1 MSDKEASILFIP
13 KWFPGKLDPQNGVFI
28 LKHAQCIAA
37 YFPVK
42 IMHLCAVKEQNK
54 RFEFASETEENIE
67 ILHCYYKT
75 GSSVISRPFNL
86 LIYLLAFFKS
96 YTKLYSTDKPILTHA
111 HVFNR
116 TVALAYFLKIL
127 KGIPYLVSEHWAIYI
142 KGQFNEYSIIQK
154 QFIKYLA
161 KKSEAIT
168 AVSEVLLNAMR
179 NCGLKSKRM
188 KVIGNAV
195 PVPTDLNLNNE
206 KKVIGIVAD
215 FDDENKRISSVIN
228 VFAELSM
235 EFPEW
240 ELHIVGGGKDEGKLH
255 QLATDKQL
263 IDIKIFF
270 HGRQDNQ
277 YVYHFLKDIAFLIN
291 YSVFETFSVILIEAI
306 LHGKPIISSKC
317 GGPESFVN
325 KDNGL
330 LIDIDNLQVLKKSM
344 KEMMLSFKSYN
355 TEKLIASVE
364 EKYSPENIGK
374 SFYQLYREIL
384 DNNAQ

>member
-1 MSDKEASILFIP
+1 MSDKSVSILFIP
-13 KWFPGKLDPQNGVFI
+13 KWFPGKTDPQNGVFI
-28 LKHAQCIAA
+28 LKHAQCIAT
-37 YFPVK
+37 YYPVK
-42 IMHLCAVKEQNK
+42 IMHLCAMKEQSE
-54 RFEFASETEENIE
+54 RFEFDSETQENIE

-75 GSSVISRPFNL
+75 ESSVFARPFNL
-86 LIYLLAFFKS
+86 IIYLIAFFKS
-96 YTKLYSTDKPILTHA
+96 YTKLYPTDKPILTHA

-116 TVALAYFLKIL
+116 TVALAYFLKIW

-142 KGQFNEYSIIQK
+142 KGKFNEYSIIQK

-161 KKSEAIT
+161 RKSEAIT
-168 AVSEVLLNAMR
+168 AVSEVLLNAMKQS
-179 NCGLKSKRM
+179 GLISKRM

-195 PVPTDLNLNNE
+195 PVPTELNLNNE

-228 VFAELSM
+228 VFTELSM

-240 ELHIVGGGKDEGKLH
+240 ELHIVGGGKDEKKLH
-255 QLATDKQL
+255 QLATNKQL
-263 IDIKIFF
+263 KNKKIFF
-270 HGRQDNQ
+270 HGRQDNK
-277 YVYHFLKDIAFLIN
+277 YVYQFLKDIAFLTN

-306 LHGKPIISSKC
+306 LHGKPVVSSKC

-325 KDNGL
+325 KENGL
-330 LIDIDNLQVLKKSM
+330 LIDKNNLQELKTAM
-344 KEMMLSFKSYN
+344 KEMMLNYKSYN
-355 TEKLIASVE
+355 TETLIASVK

-384 DNNAQ
+384 DYNAQ